1 MRNLLPMPMPCMV
14 LELLGG
20 PDFIQ
25 DRSRDTVE

>member
-20 PDFIQ
+20 PDF
-25 DRSRDTVE
+25 RTALRYC